1 MVSRVISTRRMD
13 LSMESNI
20 LGHAQRE
27 TSGATTFGKYNF
39 QYHWALCR
47 IIEKHKSNADYA
59 LLIEYHEDVVIA
71 DSLFGSSAKYEFFQV
86 KNTGNSFTV
95 DSLTKRVKGA
105 EGLKNSILGKLLSSC
120 IGTEYETRI
129 TEIGLVSS
137 SGFSFDQ
144 KDNKLKLDIITSGDL
159 SVDCLS
165 GLTGKLKSELG
176 IDIFPENLKFIIPKI
191 KLENQEEFVIARFAE
206 LVNEIF
212 PNSHCNAVNIYRAI
226 IDEIHRKGQ
235 NTYDFTMW
243 EKMVEDK
250 SLTSHTVKNVIA
262 VNTTSPKFEDFE
274 KDFEYLAK
282 SDMKWN
288 TLTYRKMVKKIKQI
302 YLRRVGYASA
312 FDMNIMRIAQQALSN
327 VPEED
332 YTETSDYIKAV
343 VMKAKELNIES
354 QIPEDDDILCE
365 IIYCFLKVM
374 HE

>member
-71 DSLFGSSAKYEFFQV
+71 DSLFGSSAKFEFFQV

-165 GLTGKLKSELG
+165 DLTGKLKSELG

-250 SLTSHTVKNVIA
+250 SLTSHTVKDVIA

>member
-1 MVSRVISTRRMD
+1 
-13 LSMESNI
+13 MERNV

-27 TSGATTFGKYNF
+27 ISGATTFGKYDF

-47 IIEKHKSNADYA
+47 IIEKHKSNSDYA

-71 DSLFGSSAKYEFFQV
+71 DSLYGDSAKFEFFQV
-86 KNTGNSFTV
+86 KNTGKPFTS
-95 DSLTKRVKGA
+95 DALTKREQGA
-105 EGLKNSILGKLLSSC
+105 EGPKSSILGKLLSSC
-120 IGTEYETRI
+120 IGTDYEARI

-144 KDNKLKLDIITSGDL
+144 RDKKLKLDIITSGDL

-165 GLTGKLKSELG
+165 GLTEKLKDELG
-176 IDIFPENLKFIIPKI
+176 IALLPENIKFIVPKI
-191 KLENQEEFVIARFAE
+191 KLENQEEFVIGRFAE

-235 NTYDFTMW
+235 NTYDFTVW

-250 SLTSHTVKNVIA
+250 SLTSHKVKDVIA
-262 VNTTSPKFEDFE
+262 VNTTSPKLEDFE

-282 SDMKWN
+282 NDMKWN
-288 TLTYRKMVKKIKQI
+288 TLTYRKINKKIKQLF
-302 YLRRVGYASA
+302 LRRIGHSSA
-312 FDMNIMRIAQQALSN
+312 FDMNIMRIVQQALSS
-327 VPEED
+327 VSEED
-332 YTETSDYIKAV
+332 FTETRDFIESVILKAQ
-343 VMKAKELNIES
+343 ELNIED
-354 QIPEDDDILCE
+354 QVPEYDDILCE
-365 IIYCFLKVM
+365 IIYSFLKVM

>member
-71 DSLFGSSAKYEFFQV
+71 DSLFGSSAKFEFFQV

-120 IGTEYETRI
+120 IGTEYEARI

-250 SLTSHTVKNVIA
+250 SLTSHTVKDVIA

>member
-1 MVSRVISTRRMD
+1 
-13 LSMESNI
+13 MERNV

-27 TSGATTFGKYNF
+27 ISGATTFGKYDF

-47 IIEKHKSNADYA
+47 IIEKHKSNSDYA

-71 DSLFGSSAKYEFFQV
+71 DSLYGSSAKFDFFQV
-86 KNTGNSFTV
+86 KNTGKPFTS
-95 DSLTKRVKGA
+95 DALTKREQGA
-105 EGLKNSILGKLLSSC
+105 EGAKSSILGKLLSSC
-120 IGTEYETRI
+120 IGTGYEARI

-137 SGFSFDQ
+137 SGFSFEQRD
-144 KDNKLKLDIITSGDL
+144 KKLKLDVITSGDL

-165 GLTGKLKSELG
+165 GLTGKLKDELG
-176 IDIFPENLKFIIPKI
+176 ISLLPENLKFIVPKI
-191 KLENQEEFVIARFAE
+191 KLENQEEFVIGRFAE

-235 NTYDFTMW
+235 NSYDFTVW

-250 SLTSHTVKNVIA
+250 SLTSHKVKDVIA

-282 SDMKWN
+282 NDMKWN
-288 TLTYRKMVKKIKQI
+288 TLTYRKINKKIKQLF
-302 YLRRVGYASA
+302 LRRIGHSSA
-312 FDMNIMRIAQQALSN
+312 FDMNIMRIVQQALSS
-327 VPEED
+327 VSEED
-332 YTETSDYIKAV
+332 FTETRDYIESVIVKAQ
-343 VMKAKELNIES
+343 ELNIED
-354 QIPEDDDILCE
+354 QVPEYDDILCE
-365 IIYCFLKVM
+365 VIYSFLKVM

>member
-1 MVSRVISTRRMD
+1 MIRVISTRRMD

-71 DSLFGSSAKYEFFQV
+71 DSLFGSSAKFEFFQV
-86 KNTGNSFTV
+86 KNTGGSFTA
-95 DSLTKRVKGA
+95 DSLTKREKGA
-105 EGLKNSILGKLLSSC
+105 KGLKNSILGKLLSSC

-176 IDIFPENLKFIIPKI
+176 IDIFPENLKFIVPKI

-235 NTYDFTMW
+235 NSYDFTVW

-250 SLTSHTVKNVIA
+250 SLTSHTVKDVIA

-288 TLTYRKMVKKIKQI
+288 TLIYRKINKKIKQL

-343 VMKAKELNIES
+343 IMKAKTLNIES

>member
-71 DSLFGSSAKYEFFQV
+71 DSLFGSSAKFEFFQV

-129 TEIGLVSS
+129 TEIGLVSA

-250 SLTSHTVKNVIA
+250 SLTSHTVKDVIA

-288 TLTYRKMVKKIKQI
+288 TLTYRKMVRKIKQI

>member
-47 IIEKHKSNADYA
+47 IIEKHKSNAGYA

-71 DSLFGSSAKYEFFQV
+71 DSLFGSSAKFEFFQV

-250 SLTSHTVKNVIA
+250 SLTSHTVKDVIA

-288 TLTYRKMVKKIKQI
+288 TLTYRKMVRKIKQI

>member
-71 DSLFGSSAKYEFFQV
+71 DSLFGSSAKFEFFQV

-250 SLTSHTVKNVIA
+250 SLTSHTVKDVIA

>member
-1 MVSRVISTRRMD
+1 
-13 LSMESNI
+13 MESNI

-47 IIEKHKSNADYA
+47 VIEKHKSNADYA

-71 DSLFGSSAKYEFFQV
+71 DSLFGSSAKFEFFQV

-250 SLTSHTVKNVIA
+250 SLTSHTVKDVIA

>member
-71 DSLFGSSAKYEFFQV
+71 DSLFGSSAKFEFFQV

-250 SLTSHTVKNVIA
+250 SLTSHTVKDVIA

-274 KDFEYLAK
+274 KDFECLAK

-288 TLTYRKMVKKIKQI
+288 TLTYRKMVRKIKQI
-302 YLRRVGYASA
+302 YLRRVGFASA

>member
-1 MVSRVISTRRMD
+1 
-13 LSMESNI
+13 MERNV

-27 TSGATTFGKYNF
+27 ISGATTFGKYDF

-47 IIEKHKSNADYA
+47 IIEKHKSNSDYA

-71 DSLFGSSAKYEFFQV
+71 DSLYGNSANFEFFQV
-86 KNTGNSFTV
+86 KNTGKPFTS
-95 DSLTKRVKGA
+95 DALTKREQGA
-105 EGLKNSILGKLLSSC
+105 DGAKSSILGKLLSSC
-120 IGTEYETRI
+120 IGTDYEARI

-137 SGFSFDQ
+137 SGFSFEQID
-144 KDNKLKLDIITSGDL
+144 KKLKLDIITSGDL

-165 GLTGKLKSELG
+165 GLTEKLKDEIG
-176 IDIFPENLKFIIPKI
+176 IALLPENLKFIVPKI
-191 KLENQEEFVIARFAE
+191 KLENQEEFVIGRFAE

-235 NTYDFTMW
+235 NTYDFTVW

-250 SLTSHTVKNVIA
+250 SLTSHKVKDVIA

-282 SDMKWN
+282 NDMKWN
-288 TLTYRKMVKKIKQI
+288 TLTYRKINKKIKQLF
-302 YLRRVGYASA
+302 LRRIGHSSA
-312 FDMNIMRIAQQALSN
+312 FDMNIMRIVQQALSS
-327 VPEED
+327 VSEED
-332 YTETSDYIKAV
+332 FTETRDYIELVIVKAQ
-343 VMKAKELNIES
+343 ELNIED
-354 QIPEDDDILCE
+354 QVPEYDDILCE
-365 IIYCFLKVM
+365 VIYSFLKVM

>member
-1 MVSRVISTRRMD
+1 
-13 LSMESNI
+13 MERNV

-27 TSGATTFGKYNF
+27 ISGATTFGKYDF

-47 IIEKHKSNADYA
+47 IIEKHKSNSDYA

-71 DSLFGSSAKYEFFQV
+71 DSLYGNSANFEFFQV
-86 KNTGNSFTV
+86 KNTGKPFTS
-95 DSLTKRVKGA
+95 DALTKREQGA
-105 EGLKNSILGKLLSSC
+105 DGAKSSILGKLLSSC
-120 IGTEYETRI
+120 IGTDYEARI

-137 SGFSFDQ
+137 SGFSFEQID
-144 KDNKLKLDIITSGDL
+144 KKLKLDIITSGDL

-165 GLTGKLKSELG
+165 GLTEKLKDEIG
-176 IDIFPENLKFIIPKI
+176 IALLPENLKFIVPKI
-191 KLENQEEFVIARFAE
+191 KLENQEEFVIGRFAE

-235 NTYDFTMW
+235 NTYDFTVW

-250 SLTSHTVKNVIA
+250 SLTSHKVKDVIA

-282 SDMKWN
+282 NDMKWS
-288 TLTYRKMVKKIKQI
+288 TLTYRKINKKIKQLF
-302 YLRRVGYASA
+302 LRRIGHSSA
-312 FDMNIMRIAQQALSN
+312 FDMNIMRIVQQALSS
-327 VPEED
+327 VSEED
-332 YTETSDYIKAV
+332 FTETRDYIELVIVKAQ
-343 VMKAKELNIES
+343 ELNIED
-354 QIPEDDDILCE
+354 QVPEYDDILCE
-365 IIYCFLKVM
+365 VIYSFLKVM

>member
-71 DSLFGSSAKYEFFQV
+71 DSLFGSSAKFEFFQV

-250 SLTSHTVKNVIA
+250 SLTSHTVKDVIA

-288 TLTYRKMVKKIKQI
+288 TLTYRKMVRKIKQI

>member
-47 IIEKHKSNADYA
+47 VIEKHKSNADYA

-71 DSLFGSSAKYEFFQV
+71 DSLFGSSAKFEFFQV

-250 SLTSHTVKNVIA
+250 SLTSHTVKDVIA

>member
-13 LSMESNI
+13 LSMDSNI

-71 DSLFGSSAKYEFFQV
+71 DSLFGSSAKFEFFQV

-129 TEIGLVSS
+129 TEIGLVSA

-250 SLTSHTVKNVIA
+250 SLTSHTVKDVIA

-343 VMKAKELNIES
+343 VMKAKQLNIES

>member
-1 MVSRVISTRRMD
+1 
-13 LSMESNI
+13 MESNI

-71 DSLFGSSAKYEFFQV
+71 DSLFGSSAKFEFFQV

-120 IGTEYETRI
+120 IGTAYETRI
-129 TEIGLVSS
+129 TEIGLVSA

-250 SLTSHTVKNVIA
+250 SLTSHTVKDVIA

-343 VMKAKELNIES
+343 VMKAKQLNIES

>member
-71 DSLFGSSAKYEFFQV
+71 DSLFGSSAKFEFFQV

-144 KDNKLKLDIITSGDL
+144 KNNKLKLDIITSGDL

-250 SLTSHTVKNVIA
+250 SLTSHTVKDVIA

>member
-1 MVSRVISTRRMD
+1 
-13 LSMESNI
+13 MESNI

-27 TSGATTFGKYNF
+27 TSGATTFGKYDF
-39 QYHWALCR
+39 QYHWALCK
-47 IIEKHKSNADYA
+47 IIEKHKSNSDYA

-71 DSLFGSSAKYEFFQV
+71 DSLYGSSAKFEFFQV
-86 KNTGNSFTV
+86 KNTGNPFTS
-95 DSLTKRVKGA
+95 DALTKREQGVKGP
-105 EGLKNSILGKLLSSC
+105 KSSILGKLLSSC
-120 IGTEYETRI
+120 IGTNYETRI

-159 SVDCLS
+159 SIDCLS
-165 GLTGKLKSELG
+165 GLTGKLKAELG
-176 IDIFPENLKFIIPKI
+176 IDILPGNLKFIIPKI
-191 KLENQEEFVIARFAE
+191 KLENQEEFVIGRFAE

-235 NTYDFTMW
+235 NTYDFTVW

-250 SLTSHTVKNVIA
+250 SLTSHKVKDVIA

-282 SDMKWN
+282 NDMKWN
-288 TLTYRKMVKKIKQI
+288 TLTYRRINKKIRQLF
-302 YLRRVGYASA
+302 LRRVGHASA
-312 FDMNIMRIAQQALSN
+312 FDMNIMRIVQQAFSS
-327 VPEED
+327 VPDED
-332 YTETSDYIKAV
+332 FTETSDYIESV
-343 VMKAKELNIES
+343 ILKAKELNIEN
-354 QIPEDDDILCE
+354 QIPEYDDILCE

>member
-1 MVSRVISTRRMD
+1 
-13 LSMESNI
+13 MERNV

-27 TSGATTFGKYNF
+27 ISGATTFGKYDF

-47 IIEKHKSNADYA
+47 IIEKHKSNSDYA

-71 DSLFGSSAKYEFFQV
+71 DSLYGNSANFEFFQV
-86 KNTGNSFTV
+86 KNTGKPFTS
-95 DSLTKRVKGA
+95 DALTKREQGA
-105 EGLKNSILGKLLSSC
+105 DGAKSSILGKLLSSC
-120 IGTEYETRI
+120 IGTDYEARI

-137 SGFSFDQ
+137 SGFSFEQID
-144 KDNKLKLDIITSGDL
+144 KKLKLDIITSGDL

-165 GLTGKLKSELG
+165 GLTEKLKDEIG
-176 IDIFPENLKFIIPKI
+176 IALFPENLKFIVPKI
-191 KLENQEEFVIARFAE
+191 KLENQEEFVIGRFAE

-235 NTYDFTMW
+235 NTYDFTVW

-250 SLTSHTVKNVIA
+250 SLTSHKVKDVIA

-282 SDMKWN
+282 NDMKWN
-288 TLTYRKMVKKIKQI
+288 TLTYRKINKKIKQLF
-302 YLRRVGYASA
+302 LRRIGHSSA
-312 FDMNIMRIAQQALSN
+312 FDMNVMRIVQQALSS
-327 VPEED
+327 VSEED
-332 YTETSDYIKAV
+332 FTETRDYIELVIVKAQ
-343 VMKAKELNIES
+343 ELNIED
-354 QIPEDDDILCE
+354 QVPEYDDILCE
-365 IIYCFLKVM
+365 VIYSFLKVM

>member
-71 DSLFGSSAKYEFFQV
+71 DSLFGSSAKFEFFQV

-250 SLTSHTVKNVIA
+250 SLTSHTVKDVIA

-288 TLTYRKMVKKIKQI
+288 TLTYRKMVRKIKQI

-343 VMKAKELNIES
+343 VMKAKELNIKS

>member
-1 MVSRVISTRRMD
+1 MG
-13 LSMESNI
+13 LLMEQNI

-27 TSGATTFGKYNF
+27 TSGSTTFGKYDF

-47 IIEKHKSNADYA
+47 IIEKHQSGSDYA

-71 DSLFGSSAKYEFFQV
+71 DSLDGRLAKFEFYQV
-86 KNTGNSFTV
+86 KNTGKSFTL
-95 DSLTKRVKGA
+95 DALTKRKQGA
-105 EGLKNSILGKLLSSC
+105 KENKSSILGKLLRSC
-120 IGTEYETRI
+120 IGTDYETRI

-165 GLTGKLKSELG
+165 GLTGKLKDELG
-176 IDIFPENLKFIIPKI
+176 IDILPENLKFIVPKI
-191 KLENQEEFVIARFAE
+191 KLENQEEFVIGKFAE

-235 NTYDFTMW
+235 NTYDFTVW

-250 SLTSHTVKNVIA
+250 SLTSHKVKDVIA

-274 KDFEYLAK
+274 KNFEYLAK
-282 SDMKWN
+282 NDMKWN
-288 TLTYRKMVKKIKQI
+288 SLIYLKMNKKIKQLF
-302 YLRRVGYASA
+302 LRRVGYISA
-312 FDMNIMRIAQQALSN
+312 FDLNIMRIVQNAFNLVS
-327 VPEED
+327 ED
-332 YTETSDYIKAV
+332 DFSETKDYIESV
-343 VMKAKELNIES
+343 IVKAKELNIES
-354 QIPEDDDILCE
+354 QIIEYDDILCE
-365 IIYCFLKVM
+365 IIYFFLKVM

>member
-71 DSLFGSSAKYEFFQV
+71 DSLFGSSAKFEFFQV

-129 TEIGLVSS
+129 SEIGLVSS

-250 SLTSHTVKNVIA
+250 SLTSHTVKDVIA

-312 FDMNIMRIAQQALSN
+312 FDMNIMRTAQQALSN